1 MLENRINRRTV
12 LYGAITLTGTLA
24 SVQLGCVKKAQAQ
37 STSLSQRKGILLAVD
52 LQNGFLITPECQA
65 VVPKVVAHA
74 SQFHQVWATRF
85 FNRNPNFSRQVNWNE
100 MVSGQE
106 TELSS
111 ALIGVV
117 SKTFDKP
124 SYSPMSPAPLQLNI
138 RSRFFFPHAST
149 SVMMS
154 PALLQALQRDAI
166 TTVAVCGVDTDA
178 CVMATALGLFDAGFE
193 TFVVSDACASSGGQE
208 YHEAAI
214 KILKRN
220 IGEKYVISFS
230 ELPTM
235 LSLGLAIK

>member
-1 MLENRINRRTV
+1 MLENRINRRSV
-12 LYGAITLTGTLA
+12 LHGVITLTGALA
-24 SVQLGCVKKAQAQ
+24 AVQLGSAKKAQAR
-37 STSLSQRKGILLAVD
+37 SAPSSQRKGILLAVD
-52 LQNGFLITPECQA
+52 LQNGFLTTPECEA

-106 TELSS
+106 TELSKTLS
-111 ALIGVV
+111 PIV

-124 SYSPMSPAPLQLNI
+124 SYSPLSPAPLQ
-138 RSRFFFPHAST
+138 AK
-149 SVMMS
+149 MMS
-154 PALLQALQRDAI
+154 STLLQALQSDAI
-166 TTVAVCGVDTDA
+166 TTVAVCGADTDA

-230 ELPTM
+230 KLPAM
-235 LSLGLAIK
+235 LS

>member
-1 MLENRINRRTV
+1 MIPQNNYARGL
-12 LYGAITLTGTLA
+12 
-24 SVQLGCVKKAQAQ
+24 
-37 STSLSQRKGILLAVD
+37 LSQRKRILLAVD
-52 LQNGFLITPECQA
+52 LQNGFLITPECEA

-106 TELSS
+106 TELSTV
-111 ALIGVV
+111 LIPVV

-124 SYSPMSPAPLQLNI
+124 SYSPMSPAPLQLNKLNI
-138 RSRFFFPHAST
+138 RSRFFFPHAPT
-149 SVMMS
+149 SLMMS
-154 PALLQALQRDAI
+154 PDLLQALQRDAI
-166 TTVAVCGVDTDA
+166 TTVVVCGVDTDA

-193 TFVVSDACASSGGQE
+193 TLIVSDACASSGGQE

-220 IGEKYVISFS
+220 IGEKYVITFS
-230 ELPTM
+230 ELPAM
-235 LSLGLAIK
+235 LS

>member
-1 MLENRINRRTV
+1 MLYVDGQDMI
-12 LYGAITLTGTLA
+12 
-24 SVQLGCVKKAQAQ
+24 
-37 STSLSQRKGILLAVD
+37 KGILLAVD
-52 LQNGFLITPECQA
+52 LQNSFLITPECVA

-100 MVSGQE
+100 MVSGQG
-106 TELSS
+106 TELSY
-111 ALIGVV
+111 ALIGIV

-124 SYSPMSPAPLQLNI
+124 SYSS
-138 RSRFFFPHAST
+138 
-149 SVMMS
+149 MS

>member
-1 MLENRINRRTV
+1 MLENRINKRTV
-12 LYGAITLTGTLA
+12 FYGAITLTETLP
-24 SVQLGCVKKAQAQ
+24 SVQLGCEKKAQAQ
-37 STSLSQRKGILLAVD
+37 STSGSQHKRILLAVD
-52 LQNGFLITPECQA
+52 LQNGFLITPECLA

-85 FNRNPNFSRQVNWNE
+85 FNRNPNFSRQVNWNQ
-100 MVSGQE
+100 MVSAQE
-106 TELSS
+106 TELSP

-124 SYSPMSPAPLQLNI
+124 SYSPMSPA
-138 RSRFFFPHAST
+138 
-149 SVMMS
+149 
-154 PALLQALQRDAI
+154 LLQALQTDAI

-220 IGEKYVISFS
+220 IGEKYVISLS
-230 ELPTM
+230 ELPTI
-235 LSLGLAIK
+235 LSLGLATK

>member
-12 LYGAITLTGTLA
+12 LHGAITLTGTLPA
-24 SVQLGCVKKAQAQ
+24 VQLTFAKKAEAQ

-52 LQNGFLITPECQA
+52 LQNGFLITPECEA
-65 VVPKVVAHA
+65 VVLKVVNNA
-74 SQFHQVWATRF
+74 SKFHQVWATRF
-85 FNRNPNFSRQVNWNE
+85 FNRNPNFPRQLNWSD
-100 MVSGQE
+100 MVSGQK
-106 TELSS
+106 TELSKI
-111 ALIGVV
+111 LIPVV

-124 SYSPMSPAPLQLNI
+124 SYSPISLTLPQVNI
-138 RSRFFFPHAST
+138 ISRFLFSHAHAPT
-149 SVMMS
+149 SFMMS
-154 PALLQALQRDAI
+154 SALLQALQNNAI

-193 TFVVSDACASSGGQE
+193 TFVVSDGCASSGGQE

-230 ELPTM
+230 ELPAM
-235 LSLGLAIK
+235 LS